1 MPSLP
6 APAQLA
12 AELAA
17 AAEKCAPI
25 EPFSA
30 KYGPFTGAE
39 AAAIRQAWFELQRGR
54 GRRLAGKK
62 LGAVHRR
69 WAGHAQT
76 LACGW
81 GYILDSNLLLDG
93 TSLPAAN
100 LIQPR
105 VEAVFALLLGR
116 GLSGPGVSAPQ
127 ALAAIAGVAAAF
139 EVVDSRFRPPAPT
152 PEDQAAD
159 NGGHG
164 YAVIAPRLVSPLDL
178 DLAALGVRLAINGEV
193 KGRATGAN
201 VAGSPV
207 HALVAL
213 ANQTPLEAG
222 MIILTGSVAGA
233 FPVKAGDQVRADFDR
248 LGAVTLA
255 VE

>member
-6 APAQLA
+6 SPAQLA

-25 EPFSA
+25 EPFSK
-30 KYGPFTGAE
+30 KYAPFTGAD
-39 AAAIRQAWFELQRGR
+39 AAAIRQAWFDLQVSR
-54 GRRLAGKK
+54 GRRVAGKK

-69 WAGHAQT
+69 WDGHAQT

-93 TSLPAAN
+93 TSLPAAH

-105 VEAVFALLLGR
+105 VEAEFALLLGR
-116 GLSGPGVSAPQ
+116 DLSGPGVSVPQ
-127 ALAAIAGVAAAF
+127 ALAAIAGVTAAF
-139 EVVDSRFRPPAPT
+139 EVVDSRFRPAAPT

-178 DLAALGVRLAINGEV
+178 DLAAIGVGLAINGEV
-193 KGRATGAN
+193 KGSATGAN
-201 VAGSPV
+201 IAGSPV

-222 MIILTGSVAGA
+222 MIVLTGSVAGA
-233 FPVKAGDQVRADFDR
+233 FPIKQGDQVRAEFDR